1 MTADSRHQERAD
13 LSAVFGRAAA
23 DILEHSAAMPL
34 HPLMAHPAA
43 AMAAATAI
51 GFGFSTQMAGAFWG
65 AFQGAVE
72 ATHKLAA
79 AIEEQSASAGPFGG
93 AAATASKVERP
104 APEKAKPVIS
114 VVSKS
119 AVAAAKTDI
128 EPKPSAKI
136 LSVKAK
142 APVKPAAKE
151 APVAKAAPAAK
162 ETQARKPAA
171 KKVSVA
177 AVAEPVA
184 VKPAPAK
191 ATRGGKVDD
200 LKLIS
205 GIGPKLE
212 QVLNDRGIRRF
223 ADIAAW
229 SAEEAGRVD
238 AELGFE
244 GRIGRDGWVAQ
255 AQTLAAGT
263 KAKK

>member
-1 MTADSRHQERAD
+1 MTADGRHQERAD

-79 AIEEQSASAGPFGG
+79 AIEEQSASAGSFG

-114 VVSKS
+114 VVSK
-119 AVAAAKTDI
+119 AVVAPAKADI

-151 APVAKAAPAAK
+151 APVTKAAPAVK
-162 ETQARKPAA
+162 ETPARKPAA

-191 ATRGGKVDD
+191 AARGGKADD

-212 QVLNDRGIRRF
+212 QVLNERGIRRF

-255 AQTLAAGT
+255 AQTLVGGT
-263 KAKK
+263 KTKK